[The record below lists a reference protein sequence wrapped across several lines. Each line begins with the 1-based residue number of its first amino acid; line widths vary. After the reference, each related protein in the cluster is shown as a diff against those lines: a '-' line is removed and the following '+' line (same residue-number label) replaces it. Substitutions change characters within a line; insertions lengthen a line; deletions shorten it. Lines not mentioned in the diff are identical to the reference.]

1 MRTALLLIALSA
13 CESKVDKLDKALDKL
28 EDKVKSNSVVDKVD
42 KGLDKLDSDEASTH
56 LAKAKE
62 MVGKGEDPAEACSWA
77 DRAGTNAATDTVKE
91 LTKLC
96 QLDVPL
102 GRATRAVAAAEKAKA
117 EQPSAP
123 SFTECSSD
131 DWAAMKTKLEGGAFA
146 SDARWTDLKARWV
159 KVCPDAK

>member
-1 MRTALLLIALSA
+1 MRTALLLIALTA
-13 CESKVDKLDKALDKL
+13 CESKVDNAIDKL
-28 EDKVKSNSVVDKVD
+28 EDKVKNNTVVQKVD
-42 KGLDKLDSDEASTH
+42 KGLDNLDRDEASTH

-77 DRAGTNAATDTVKE
+77 ERAGTNAATDTVKE
-91 LTKLC
+91 LAKLC

-102 GRATRAVAAAEKAKA
+102 ARATRAVAAAEKAKA

-146 SDARWTDLKARWV
+146 SDSRWADLKARWA